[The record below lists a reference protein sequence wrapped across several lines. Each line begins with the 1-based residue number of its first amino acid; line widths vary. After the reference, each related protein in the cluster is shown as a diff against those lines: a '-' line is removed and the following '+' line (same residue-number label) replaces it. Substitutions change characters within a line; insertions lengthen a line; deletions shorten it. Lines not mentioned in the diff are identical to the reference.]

1 MNIKILKN
9 LNVLYVEDD
18 PIISSHTITLL
29 ETYFDTVY
37 WCESA
42 EDALEL
48 FMREKVHLII
58 SDIELPGMNGLQLCE
73 KIRKLNPHIPIFITT
88 AHQDKEMLMQAVKLK
103 LVDYLIKP
111 ITVNALAQA
120 LSESLDQLNAN
131 GDLMVQIDHDR
142 YYYPLV
148 GEIHA
153 HGEIILLNKFEIEL
167 LDLLLMNKN
176 KIVNK
181 TTIEHILNPD
191 EPMSEAAYKNLIY
204 RLRKKIGKENI
215 VSVSGVGIKLPITR

>member
-1 MNIKILKN
+1 
-9 LNVLYVEDD
+9 
-18 PIISSHTITLL
+18 
-29 ETYFDTVY
+29 
-37 WCESA
+37 
-42 EDALEL
+42 
-48 FMREKVHLII
+48 
-58 SDIELPGMNGLQLCE
+58 MNGLQLCE
-73 KIRKLNPHIPIFITT
+73 KIRKSNIQVPIFITT

-131 GDLMVQIDHDR
+131 GDLMVQIDDDR

-148 GEIHA
+148 GEINVN
-153 HGEIILLNKFEIEL
+153 GEIILLNKFEIEL

-215 VSVSGVGIKLPITR
+215 VSVSGVGIKLAITR

>member
-18 PIISSHTITLL
+18 PVISSHTITLL
-29 ETYFDTVY
+29 ESYFHTVY
-37 WCESA
+37 WCDNA

-48 FMREKVHLII
+48 IMHERVHLVI

-73 KIRKLNPHIPIFITT
+73 KIRKSNAHIPIFITT
-88 AHQDKEMLMQAVKLK
+88 AHQDKAMLMQAVKLK

-111 ITVNALAQA
+111 VTVNTLAQA
-120 LSESLDQLNAN
+120 LSESLDQLNIN

-148 GEIHA
+148 GEIKER
-153 HGEIILLNKFEIEL
+153 GEIVLLNKFEIEL
-167 LDLLLMNKN
+167 LDLLLLNKN

-181 TTIEHILNPD
+181 TTVEHILNPD

-215 VSVSGVGIKLPITR
+215 VSVSGLGIKLLITR

>member
-18 PIISSHTITLL
+18 PVISSHTITLL
-29 ETYFDTVY
+29 ESYFHTVY
-37 WCESA
+37 GCDNA

-48 FMREKVHLII
+48 FNHERIHLII

-73 KIRKLNPHIPIFITT
+73 KIRKSNSHIPIFITT

-142 YYYPLV
+142 YYYPLI
-148 GEIHA
+148 GEIKA
-153 HGEIILLNKFEIEL
+153 DGETILLNKFEIEL
-167 LDLLLMNKN
+167 LDLLLINKN

-215 VSVSGVGIKLPITR
+215 VSVSGLGIKLVISR

>member
-18 PIISSHTITLL
+18 PVISSHTITLL
-29 ETYFDTVY
+29 ETYFHTVY
-37 WCESA
+37 WCDNA

-48 FMREKVHLII
+48 FMHERVHLII

-73 KIRKLNPHIPIFITT
+73 KIRKSNAQIPIFITT
-88 AHQDKEMLMQAVKLK
+88 AHEEKEMLMQAVKLK

-111 ITVNALAQA
+111 ITVNSLAQA
-120 LSESLDQLNAN
+120 LGESLDQLNAN

-142 YYYPLV
+142 YYYPLI
-148 GEIHA
+148 GEIKA
-153 HGEIILLNKFEIEL
+153 DGETILLNKFEIEL

-215 VSVSGVGIKLPITR
+215 VSVSGLGIKLVISR